1 MLAPAHLNRLPQLPV
16 ALHEEVLALVGR
28 RRLFGVGIGWVDAH
42 LLTAS
47 LVAGARLWTL
57 DGLLDEIEIFDR
69 ALDASETRAILEAD
83 DAGKCKL
90 GLR

>member
-42 LLTAS
+42 LLAAS
-47 LVAGARLWTL
+47 LLAGVRLSTL
-57 DGLLDEIEIFDR
+57 DAGLAR
-69 ALDASETRAILEAD
+69 VAQ
-83 DAGKCKL
+83 
-90 GLR
+90 GLRVAR

>member
-16 ALHEEVLALVGR
+16 ALHEEALALVGR

-57 DGLLDEIEIFDR
+57 DAGLAR
-69 ALDASETRAILEAD
+69 VAQ
-83 DAGKCKL
+83 
-90 GLR
+90 GLRVAR

>member
-1 MLAPAHLNRLPQLPV
+1 
-16 ALHEEVLALVGR
+16 VLALVGR

-57 DGLLDEIEIFDR
+57 DAGLAR
-69 ALDASETRAILEAD
+69 VAQ
-83 DAGKCKL
+83 
-90 GLR
+90 GLRVAR